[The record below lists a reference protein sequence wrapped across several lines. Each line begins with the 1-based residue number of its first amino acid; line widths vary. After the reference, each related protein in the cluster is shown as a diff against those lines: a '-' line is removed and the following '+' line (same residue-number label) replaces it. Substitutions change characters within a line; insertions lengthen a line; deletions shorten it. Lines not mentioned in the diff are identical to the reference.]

1 MADIEVPLPGASDIV
16 GRLLSDALSE
26 HPDVQWLG
34 LMSEDGFA
42 IASEGDVSFDDD
54 AVAAGAVRM
63 VIQMRAMSS
72 ALGQSGTSQMF
83 LEGSESGICVI
94 DKDPWVLVVV
104 GAPGVPIG
112 LLRYEAR
119 DIAEA
124 FPMGQQRA
132 LTAAGEP
139 PEAEPATDW
148 AMPGASGLSTEEFDG
163 LPDAGSDFGDVGFGG
178 VTPDVGL
185 DVMADAED
193 TAVTGPDGEPE
204 IRWADEPTISEMG
217 FGDDYLAAESQQPQ
231 TDSVSTPEVLVE
243 PDSAVDAG
251 GFTDWLTPTAADVP
265 TDDMF
270 DLPPPSVDTAVSF
283 EAPELIDDGRLGAVD
298 DLSDLAPPAGDPIDL
313 PPPMGPAFEL
323 PPPE

>member
-34 LMSEDGFA
+34 LVSEDGFA
-42 IASEGDVSFDDD
+42 IASEGDVSVDDD
-54 AVAAGAVRM
+54 AVAVGAVRM
-63 VIQMRAMSS
+63 MIQMRTMSS

-124 FPMGQQRA
+124 FPMGRRRA

-139 PEAEPATDW
+139 SEPEPEPAADW
-148 AMPGASGLSTEEFDG
+148 SMAGANSFSTGEFDEQV
-163 LPDAGSDFGDVGFGG
+163 DAASDFGDVGE
-178 VTPDVGL
+178 VPDVGL
-185 DVMADAED
+185 AFPTVGADD
-193 TAVTGPDGEPE
+193 YIVTEPDGEPE
-204 IRWADEPTISEMG
+204 IRWADEPTISEVS
-217 FGDDYLAAESQQPQ
+217 FGDDYLTAESEQPQ
-231 TDSVSTPEVLVE
+231 TGAFAMPEVQVE
-243 PDSAVDAG
+243 VETEVDSGD
-251 GFTDWLTPTAADVP
+251 FSDWLTPTESDPSAEDV
-265 TDDMF
+265 F
-270 DLPPPSVDTAVSF
+270 DLPPPLTETAVSF
-283 EAPELIDDGRLGAVD
+283 EAPGLIDDALLGAVD
-298 DLSDLAPPAGDPIDL
+298 DLSDLAPPSGDPIDL